1 MDDLKGFDWTPEGLH
16 DEYPILVL
24 LVDDQLM
31 IGEAVRRMLAG
42 QHNLDF
48 HYCPDPASA
57 VAIAKEVKPT
67 VILQD
72 IVMPGVDGLDL
83 VRHYRAESATA
94 NIPVIVLSTKEDAIV
109 KNDAFEA
116 GANDYLVKLPNK
128 IELLAR
134 IRYHS
139 RAYLNQV
146 QRDDAYRA
154 LRESQ
159 HQLLETN
166 FQLQRL
172 TNLDGLTGLSNRRYF
187 DQHIDAEWRRAIR
200 SQNPIS
206 VLMIDVDNFKNYND
220 TCGHLAGDEV
230 LKSVAEAIRQNC
242 RRSVDCAARFGGEEF
257 VIALTTTTTEESRE
271 AGEKICRMIEG
282 LRLPH
287 GNSSVSPYVTVS
299 IGGALTVPYRGESF
313 FLLIDAADQAL
324 YQAKRAGKNKLVMT
338 ERYEQDWLMR
348 TS

>member
-1 MDDLKGFDWTPEGLH
+1 MDDLKAFDWTPEGLN

-31 IGEAVRRMLAG
+31 IGEAVRRMLVE
-42 QHNLDF
+42 QHNIDF
-48 HYCPDPASA
+48 HYCPDPARA

-94 NIPVIVLSTKEDAIV
+94 NIPVIVLSTKEDAVV
-109 KNDAFEA
+109 KNEAFEA

-206 VLMIDVDNFKNYND
+206 ILMIDVDNFKNYND
-220 TCGHLAGDEV
+220 SCGHLAGDEV
-230 LKSVAEAIRQNC
+230 LKSVAETIRQNC

-257 VIALTTTTTEESRE
+257 VMALTTTTTGESRA
-271 AGEKICRMIEG
+271 AGEKICRMIED

-287 GNSSVSPYVTVS
+287 SNSSVSSYVTVS
-299 IGGALTVPYRGESF
+299 IGGALTVPSRGESF

-338 ERYEQDWLMR
+338 ERYEHDWLMK